1 MGCCSSETKDEG
13 PRAKKDEMNFFE
25 TQEEQIAV
33 KKVAEKQNEIIEK
46 FNKKKGN
53 SKSVGLSNITSC
65 CIKFGNSSKGTY
77 YKIDSNAENVLK
89 FLENINPFNEEIK
102 NNKDINNLQKD
113 LYETELYYSNIIK
126 PQSPNLQIKSTQ
138 KIHNNYNLTLKL
150 KNIKT
155 NQSKSFDFNNLD
167 KPLLII
173 FFNILSENAL
183 QKIKEFKTK
192 EIELFNQENKNFIL
206 LPIINIFVDQYENVC
221 NSKKYKH
228 ILEIVK
234 GNNSNINGEED
245 DYFVLIKNINDHFT
259 DLFQL
264 EKMKQ
269 SKCIIINRNSEVSL
283 ILEENIEYLNFDIID
298 FFLNTRNS
306 EYSKD
311 YFTFENKQQIIDILE
326 NDCKDIANKFS
337 KKFLFEIDLKV
348 ISSEKKLP
356 VYLRFTYHEKDKELG
371 QNLYKQVTTDIK
383 SKVNKI
389 FFSEYMVKSKKEEL
403 IEMYKYL
410 NNKLDKEIFTYK
422 RKEASKSVSFI
433 LNCKSII
440 INDNNKNCN
449 NSNNNDICKNKKY
462 LMNYYTDQPLYITD
476 IMNLFSLNID
486 KNPKYANLNCK
497 YQIFPLKGAKL
508 KSIIPKCKE
517 ILVSKES
524 LNSKKEKEANI
535 PESEF
540 DLQKNQIEVIL
551 LIDSNLL
558 SIKKEANKIHI
569 VLEGLFRNEIK
580 FAIFIFG
587 ENESDVQKLNK
598 LSWDKFYSNEKN
610 NIFKV
615 LFLNRLLYENFYNFC
630 FYSPEIFFKLIRLN
644 KDFNI
649 IEIYN
654 IDMYD
659 SNHFSLSS
667 IKNRNIFNFLIY
679 ISKKEN
685 IDINDN
691 NIPNNEQMDYDN
703 FKINK
708 TKIYELLAN
717 NEIYNKT
724 NNNKLLTD
732 LNINFSYNKLYIF
745 SENNNESNINKKYFK
760 TNISI
765 TYFDNI
771 SSQNFEDIKNIVNDN
786 NIANS
791 GKSSS
796 IQIKIKEAKLETIK
810 LLENLQSVFE
820 CPKCNRSYTFDQNS
834 FYFCN
839 KCKENQ
845 FFCEECYKGF
855 YDTVKVKKKNKSK
868 NTKENNIFHEHHLIL
883 FYKYNQN
890 KTSYIIKEIFNKYMD
905 IFENNKMKRIYKLN
919 CCICQNSKSLLNSN
933 IILSHIKKMKVENIE
948 NYENMEI
955 IVCNKCFKS
964 MNFTNII
971 LNEISDNNIIIL

>member
-337 KKFLFEIDLKV
+337 
-348 ISSEKKLP
+348 
-356 VYLRFTYHEKDKELG
+356 
-371 QNLYKQVTTDIK
+371 
-383 SKVNKI
+383 
-389 FFSEYMVKSKKEEL
+389 
-403 IEMYKYL
+403 
-410 NNKLDKEIFTYK
+410 
-422 RKEASKSVSFI
+422 
-433 LNCKSII
+433 
-440 INDNNKNCN
+440 
-449 NSNNNDICKNKKY
+449 
-462 LMNYYTDQPLYITD
+462 
-476 IMNLFSLNID
+476 
-486 KNPKYANLNCK
+486 
-497 YQIFPLKGAKL
+497 
-508 KSIIPKCKE
+508 
-517 ILVSKES
+517 
-524 LNSKKEKEANI
+524 
-535 PESEF
+535 
-540 DLQKNQIEVIL
+540 
-551 LIDSNLL
+551 
-558 SIKKEANKIHI
+558 
-569 VLEGLFRNEIK
+569 
-580 FAIFIFG
+580 
-587 ENESDVQKLNK
+587 
-598 LSWDKFYSNEKN
+598 
-610 NIFKV
+610 
-615 LFLNRLLYENFYNFC
+615 
-630 FYSPEIFFKLIRLN
+630 
-644 KDFNI
+644 
-649 IEIYN
+649 
-654 IDMYD
+654 
-659 SNHFSLSS
+659 
-667 IKNRNIFNFLIY
+667 
-679 ISKKEN
+679 
-685 IDINDN
+685 
-691 NIPNNEQMDYDN
+691 
-703 FKINK
+703 
-708 TKIYELLAN
+708 
-717 NEIYNKT
+717 
-724 NNNKLLTD
+724 
-732 LNINFSYNKLYIF
+732 
-745 SENNNESNINKKYFK
+745 
-760 TNISI
+760 
-765 TYFDNI
+765 
-771 SSQNFEDIKNIVNDN
+771 
-786 NIANS
+786 
-791 GKSSS
+791 
-796 IQIKIKEAKLETIK
+796 
-810 LLENLQSVFE
+810 
-820 CPKCNRSYTFDQNS
+820 
-834 FYFCN
+834 
-839 KCKENQ
+839 
-845 FFCEECYKGF
+845 
-855 YDTVKVKKKNKSK
+855 
-868 NTKENNIFHEHHLIL
+868 
-883 FYKYNQN
+883 
-890 KTSYIIKEIFNKYMD
+890 
-905 IFENNKMKRIYKLN
+905 
-919 CCICQNSKSLLNSN
+919 
-933 IILSHIKKMKVENIE
+933 
-948 NYENMEI
+948 
-955 IVCNKCFKS
+955 
-964 MNFTNII
+964 
-971 LNEISDNNIIIL
+971 